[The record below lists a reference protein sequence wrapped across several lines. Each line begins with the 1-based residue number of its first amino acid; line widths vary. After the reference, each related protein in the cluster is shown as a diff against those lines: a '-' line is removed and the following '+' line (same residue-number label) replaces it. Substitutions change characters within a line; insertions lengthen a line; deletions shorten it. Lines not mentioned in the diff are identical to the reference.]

1 MKEILITSRQRML
14 APDQLAHELNILQ
27 TPENMDNNI
36 NTNSILIGALATLA
50 IVTIVYVIH
59 QNQNNYRN
67 SIKTINDSD
76 KF

>member
-27 TPENMDNNI
+27 TPEKMESNI
-36 NTNSILIGALATLA
+36 NTSFILIGALATLA

-67 SIKTINDSD
+67 SIKTIDDSD